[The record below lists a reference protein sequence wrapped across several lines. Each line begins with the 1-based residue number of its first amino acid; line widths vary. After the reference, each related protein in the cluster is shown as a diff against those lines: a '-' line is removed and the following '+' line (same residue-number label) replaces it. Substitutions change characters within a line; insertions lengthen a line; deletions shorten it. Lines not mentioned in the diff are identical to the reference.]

1 MKPCEARI
9 FGGMSVYNSYEV
21 KALKKKNDLHGA
33 RLASARVAKWGLWA
47 LLVGVVIVGAGTI
60 IGVTNGRVAP
70 QPPEEDDGDSY
81 AYGYGDD
88 GDDGD
93 DGDAEPA
100 APATVGRKS
109 VSTEL

>member
-1 MKPCEARI
+1 MK
-9 FGGMSVYNSYEV
+9 S
-21 KALKKKNDLHGA
+21 LKKQNDLHGA

-70 QPPEEDDGDSY
+70 QPPEEDSGDQY

-93 DGDAEPA
+93 GDDAEPTATPARGRSDHVRDALRLDVCGCA
-100 APATVGRKS
+100 A
-109 VSTEL
+109 E